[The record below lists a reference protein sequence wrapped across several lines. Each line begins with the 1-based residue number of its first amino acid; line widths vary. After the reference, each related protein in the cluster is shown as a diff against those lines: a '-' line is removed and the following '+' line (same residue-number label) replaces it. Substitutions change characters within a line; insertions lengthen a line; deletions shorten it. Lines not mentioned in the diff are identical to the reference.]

1 MDLKEGLQSCC
12 EEENYRG
19 PLPVLNRCV
28 DECGF
33 ASIDGNQECGGR
45 MRNTQVYLLT
55 LNSPSHKALRLW
67 TGKSLHTLRHCSAKQ
82 MSGALVKMQKTL
94 DALKTNMGIL
104 KQVKEQFA
112 SVSTARV
119 RQTRDQDNGTS
130 KQSAHLADHRN
141 PRMSNDVRT
150 GAMDHS
156 PRRGGF
162 FRNVGQKGST
172 S

>member
-1 MDLKEGLQSCC
+1 MDLKEGLQSCS
-12 EEENYRG
+12 EEENYGG
-19 PLPVLNRCV
+19 PLPVLNRCM

-33 ASIDGNQECGGR
+33 ASVDECGGH

-94 DALKTNMGIL
+94 DALKENMGIL

-119 RQTRDQDNGTS
+119 RETRDQDNGTL
-130 KQSAHLADHRN
+130 KQSAHLA
-141 PRMSNDVRT
+141 
-150 GAMDHS
+150 
-156 PRRGGF
+156 
-162 FRNVGQKGST
+162 
-172 S
+172 

>member
-1 MDLKEGLQSCC
+1 
-12 EEENYRG
+12 
-19 PLPVLNRCV
+19 
-28 DECGF
+28 
-33 ASIDGNQECGGR
+33 

-112 SVSTARV
+112 SV
-119 RQTRDQDNGTS
+119 
-130 KQSAHLADHRN
+130 
-141 PRMSNDVRT
+141 
-150 GAMDHS
+150 
-156 PRRGGF
+156 
-162 FRNVGQKGST
+162 
-172 S
+172 

>member
-19 PLPVLNRCV
+19 PLPVLNRCM
-28 DECGF
+28 DDCGF
-33 ASIDGNQECGGR
+33 ASVDGSQECGGR

-94 DALKTNMGIL
+94 DALKENMGIL

-130 KQSAHLADHRN
+130 N